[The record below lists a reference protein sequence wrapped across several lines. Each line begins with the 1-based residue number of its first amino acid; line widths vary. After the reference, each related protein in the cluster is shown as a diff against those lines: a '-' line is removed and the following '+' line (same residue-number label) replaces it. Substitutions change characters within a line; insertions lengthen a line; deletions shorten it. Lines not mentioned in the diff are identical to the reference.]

1 MRLDQIGEH
10 EFIRRVTTAQTDDPA
25 VIRGVGDDCA
35 VIGTTP
41 GVVQLLTVDMLVEG
55 VDFLLDR
62 IEPVQ
67 LGRRALAV
75 NLSDIAAMGGT
86 PRHALIT
93 LAAPG
98 SYPVDLLDGVF
109 AGIRDLAKQHSVSI
123 IGGDMSSASEL
134 SVSITVLGEAPHDE
148 VLYRD
153 GARPGDSIVLVGTTG
168 ESGAGLN
175 LLLND
180 HVIDPGLRNHLVSR
194 HLDPLPRV
202 EEGRWLAGCGLVN
215 AMIDI
220 SDGLAADLG
229 HICRASKVGA
239 LVFSD
244 KIPITPELGSYVS
257 ATGANAENLLYHAG
271 EDFALLLT
279 AGSHHC
285 DQMVDSFRH
294 AFPSGPPINI
304 VGRITEDGNVM
315 IAREGGDTP
324 LLSGGFDHF
333 SGGTQ

>member
-10 EFIRRVTTAQTDDPA
+10 EFIRRITTEETGDPS

-35 VIGTTP
+35 VITTP
-41 GVVQLLTVDMLVEG
+41 GTVQLLTVDMLVEG

-62 IEPVQ
+62 IKPAQ

-86 PRHALIT
+86 PRHALVT

-98 SYPVDLLDGVF
+98 SSPVELLEGIF
-109 AGIRDLAKQHSVSI
+109 AGIREMAEQHEVSI
-123 IGGDMSSASEL
+123 IGGDMSSASEI
-134 SVSITVLGEAPHDE
+134 SVSITVIGEAPHDE
-148 VLYRD
+148 VLYRT
-153 GARPGDSIVLVGTTG
+153 GARPGDCVVLIGTTG
-168 ESGAGLN
+168 ESGAGLD

-180 HVIDPGLRNHLVSR
+180 RSVEFDVREHLVHR
-194 HLDPLPRV
+194 HLDPVPLIA
-202 EEGRWLAGCGLVN
+202 EGRWIAACGLAG

-229 HICRASKVGA
+229 HICRASRVGA
-239 LVFSD
+239 LVNSD
-244 KIPITPELGSYVS
+244 TMPVTPELASYLLTTS
-257 ATGANAENLLYHAG
+257 ANAEDLLYRAG

-279 AGSHHC
+279 VTSDHC
-285 DQMVDSFRH
+285 DRLVDSFRL
-294 AFPSGPPINI
+294 AFPDGPPINI
-304 VGRITEDGNVM
+304 VGHITEGDAVL
-315 IAREGGDTP
+315 IAREDGDTP

-333 SGGTQ
+333 GGGSP